1 MNYTP
6 DTMKEETVGTTERD
20 LNTHGYTE
28 EEILSLISSV
38 KKEAEDLGYVNI
50 TFNFESTMEPYED
63 YLGSPTIV
71 AVGFI
76 AKTKRDVADEEY
88 RTRQEALAK
97 ELGCS
102 FYEAGQ
108 YMMLKQKGIIK

>member
-6 DTMKEETVGTTERD
+6 ETMKEETVGETERD
-20 LNTHGYTE
+20 LHTHGYTE

>member
-1 MNYTP
+1 MNE
-6 DTMKEETVGTTERD
+6 MKEEIIHATERT
-20 LNTHGYTE
+20 LHTHEYTE
-28 EEILSLISSV
+28 EEILSLVSGV

-63 YLGSPTIV
+63 CLGSPTIV

-76 AKTKRDVADEEY
+76 AKNKHDLADEEKY
-88 RTRQEALAK
+88 TRQEALAK
-97 ELGCS
+97 ELGCT

>member
-1 MNYTP
+1 MNG
-6 DTMKEETVGTTERD
+6 MKEETVGQTERT

-28 EEILSLISSV
+28 EEILSLVSSV
-38 KKEAEDLGYVNI
+38 KKQAEDLGYVNI

-76 AKTKRDVADEEY
+76 AKTKRDLADEED

-108 YMMLKQKGIIK
+108 YMMLKQRGIIK